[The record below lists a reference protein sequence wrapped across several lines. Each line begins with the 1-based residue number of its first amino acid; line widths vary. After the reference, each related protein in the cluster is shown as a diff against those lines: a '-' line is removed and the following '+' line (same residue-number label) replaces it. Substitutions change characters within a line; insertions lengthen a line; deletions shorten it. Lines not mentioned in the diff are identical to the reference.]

1 MRRHAIR
8 IVFAI
13 IAVAAAAVAIG
24 DIARRSSARKL
35 REAILAELQPV
46 ALKNCTLKR
55 FGSANDGGYLMC
67 ENLIEPLDAAYS
79 YGVGRNDDW
88 GCEMS
93 RRYHVPVHQYD
104 CFDPARP
111 ICDGGTFVFHN
122 ECVGDRAGDRESHFF
137 DTLEN
142 QISKN
147 GDTGRH
153 LIIKMDIEG
162 AEWNSLLAAPN
173 ELLAS
178 IPQIA
183 MEMHGFDDPK
193 IVEVLRKLNRNFYLV
208 NLHFNNWSCTP
219 KAAPLPAWAYQAL
232 WVNKR
237 IGVPDPVGACSRTH
251 EPAKRARLA
260 DMARLSVA
268 RAAVAALRQRWND
281 CRGDSRSSET
291 ILKVGALSGY
301 EPAMEYFRHIMEVV
315 GTSVDGVGVFIVAAG
330 MVAATIRL
338 VLRLRDRAHGTGNYY
353 SLYRQDVGRA
363 ILLGLEFLIAG
374 DIIRTVVVAPTVQ
387 NVIVLGMIVLIRT
400 FLSLSLQLEIEGK
413 LPWQR
418 DMARQPQDQP
428 S

>member
-1 MRRHAIR
+1 MQGAFMRRPAIR

-13 IAVAAAAVAIG
+13 IAVVAAASFAIG

-46 ALKNCTLKR
+46 SLKNCTLKR

-67 ENLIEPLDAAYS
+67 ENLIEPLHAAYS

-93 RRYHVPVHQYD
+93 RRYHVSVHQYD

-111 ICDGGTFVFHN
+111 ICNGGTFVFHN
-122 ECVGDRAGDRESHFF
+122 ECVGDRDGDRGSHFF

-142 QISKN
+142 QIRKN
-147 GDTGRH
+147 DDIGRR

-162 AEWNSLLAAPN
+162 AEWDSLFAAPD

-183 MEMHGFDDPK
+183 MEMHGFDNPK

-237 IGVPDPVGACSRTH
+237 IGVLDSAAPVPAPMSPLNAPDSPTWPDCQLRATRSR
-251 EPAKRARLA
+251 P
-260 DMARLSVA
+260 
-268 RAAVAALRQRWND
+268 
-281 CRGDSRSSET
+281 
-291 ILKVGALSGY
+291 
-301 EPAMEYFRHIMEVV
+301 
-315 GTSVDGVGVFIVAAG
+315 
-330 MVAATIRL
+330 
-338 VLRLRDRAHGTGNYY
+338 
-353 SLYRQDVGRA
+353 
-363 ILLGLEFLIAG
+363 
-374 DIIRTVVVAPTVQ
+374 
-387 NVIVLGMIVLIRT
+387 
-400 FLSLSLQLEIEGK
+400 
-413 LPWQR
+413 
-418 DMARQPQDQP
+418 
-428 S
+428 